1 MTRSARNAHI
11 AGNGKSAAAKVRAR
25 LAHPVI
31 DADGHF
37 LELTPVLHGY
47 FLDYAREIG
56 GTDLPKK
63 LETQGGLT
71 YDTTVQHRWQAMS
84 EAQRRAGR
92 VAKPPWWSLPGDT
105 LDRATALLPGLMH
118 ERMDALGIDYAVLYP
133 SLALATS
140 RLADDELR
148 RVATRALNKLI
159 AEMFFPYGD
168 RFTPAAS
175 IPMQTPEEAV
185 EELRFCVRELGY
197 KAAMLNGVV
206 NRPLAGN
213 AVGAAMVDGLAGQPS
228 AGSGPGATWQ
238 DVLALDGAYDYDPL
252 WAACAELKVAV
263 ASHAGGQGFGTRR
276 SLPSYVYNHIGAF
289 ACGAEAFC
297 KAVFLGGVT
306 RRFPTLTFAY
316 LEGGV
321 GWAVQLYADL
331 MGHWE
336 KRGGAAIGSL
346 DPAKLDTEMLLGLI
360 ERYAGEQARP
370 YAAALRSALEAKEP
384 QPPVLD
390 EFAAAGIASKQD
402 VYDQFVPRFYFGC
415 EADDPTIAWAFNTKV
430 NPLGARLRPMFSSDL
445 GHWDVPDMTEVL
457 PEAFELV
464 EHGLITEGDFE
475 ELAFANAARLYGT
488 LNPDFFKGTACES
501 QVAALL
507 AKDGAAAGKAK
518 AGAKGR

>member
-1 MTRSARNAHI
+1 MASS
-11 AGNGKSAAAKVRAR
+11 AGNGGSSAAKVRAR
-25 LAHPVI
+25 LGHPVI

-56 GTDLPKK
+56 GTDLPAK
-63 LETQGGLT
+63 LEKQGGLT
-71 YDTTVQHRWQAMS
+71 YDTTVQHRWQAQS
-84 EAQRRAGR
+84 VAERQAGR
-92 VAKPPWWSLPGDT
+92 VAKPPWWPLPTGT
-105 LDRATALLPGLMH
+105 TDRATALLPGLMH

-140 RLADDELR
+140 RLPNDELR

-175 IPMQTPEEAV
+175 IPMVTPEEAV
-185 EELRFCVRELGY
+185 EELRYCVQELGY
-197 KAAMLNGVV
+197 KAAMLNGMVH
-206 NRPLAGN
+206 RPFPG
-213 AVGAAMVDGLAGQPS
+213 GA
-228 AGSGPGATWQ
+228 PGATWQ
-238 DVLALDGAYDYDPL
+238 DVLALDGQYDYDPL
-252 WAACAELKVAV
+252 WAACVELKVAV

-276 SLPSYVYNHIGAF
+276 SLSSYVYNHIGAF
-289 ACGAEAFC
+289 ASGAEAFC

-306 RRFPTLTFAY
+306 RRFPTLTFAF

-321 GWAVQLYADL
+321 SWAVQLYADL

-346 DPAKLDTEMLLGLI
+346 DPANLDVGMLMGLI
-360 ERYAGEQARP
+360 ERYGGERASQ
-370 YAAALRSALEAKEP
+370 YSAALRRSLETREP
-384 QPPVLD
+384 GPPVLD
-390 EFAAAGIASKQD
+390 EFAAAGIVSKQD
-402 VYDQFVPRFYFGC
+402 VHDQFVPRFYFGC
-415 EADDPTIAWAFNTKV
+415 EADDPTIAWAFNSKV

-457 PEAFELV
+457 PEAYELV
-464 EHGLITEGDFE
+464 EHGLINEGDFE
-475 ELAFANAARLYGT
+475 ELVFSNAARLYAT

-507 AKDGAAAGKAK
+507 AKDAAAGAK
-518 AGAKGR
+518 RQ